1 VENKMAMSPKQ
12 RMEMDKKWRQYRLE
26 SVLTEEEKD
35 AFDAPVPSQIKRF
48 MTKFID
54 SLQKG
59 NLNRKRKL
67 AILGKVISNLGIE
80 PNELMKYVRIVKK
93 GL

>member
-1 VENKMAMSPKQ
+1 
-12 RMEMDKKWRQYRLE
+12 MDKKWRQYRLE
-26 SVLTEEEKD
+26 NVLNEEEKD
-35 AFDAPVPSQIKRF
+35 AFDAPIPSQIKRF

-54 SLQKG
+54 ALQKG

-67 AILGKVISNLGIE
+67 AILGQVVANLGIE
-80 PNELMKYVRIVKK
+80 PNELMKYVRLVKK

>member
-1 VENKMAMSPKQ
+1 MGMNPKQ
-12 RMEMDKKWRQYRLE
+12 QMDMNKKWREFRLKE
-26 SVLTEEEKD
+26 ELNEEEKD

-59 NLNRKRKL
+59 KLNRKRKL
-67 AILGKVISNLGIE
+67 AIMGKVISNLGIE
-80 PNELMKYVRIVKK
+80 PNELMKYVRLVKK

>member
-1 VENKMAMSPKQ
+1 MGMNPKQ
-12 RMEMDKKWRQYRLE
+12 QMDMNKKWREFRLKE
-26 SVLTEEEKD
+26 ELNEEEKD

-67 AILGKVISNLGIE
+67 AILGKVISNLCIE

>member
-1 VENKMAMSPKQ
+1 MGMNPKQ
-12 RMEMDKKWRQYRLE
+12 QMDMNKKWREFRLKE
-26 SVLTEEEKD
+26 ELNEEEKD
-35 AFDAPVPSQIKRF
+35 AFNAPVPSQIKRF

-67 AILGKVISNLGIE
+67 AILGKVIANLGIE

>member
-1 VENKMAMSPKQ
+1 MSPKQ
-12 RMEMDKKWRQYRLE
+12 QMEMEKKWRQYRLE

-67 AILGKVISNLGIE
+67 AILGKVIANLGIE

>member
-1 VENKMAMSPKQ
+1 MGMNPKQ
-12 RMEMDKKWRQYRLE
+12 QMDMNKKWREFRLKE
-26 SVLTEEEKD
+26 ELNEEEKD

-59 NLNRKRKL
+59 NLNRKRKS
-67 AILGKVISNLGIE
+67 AILGKVIANLGIE

>member
-1 VENKMAMSPKQ
+1 MGMNPKQ
-12 RMEMDKKWRQYRLE
+12 QMDMEKKWRTFRLQE
-26 SVLTEEEKD
+26 ELNEEEKD
-35 AFDAPVPSQIKRF
+35 AFDAPIPSQIKRF
-48 MTKFID
+48 MAKFID
-54 SLQKG
+54 ALQKG

>member
-1 VENKMAMSPKQ
+1 MGMNPKQ
-12 RMEMDKKWRQYRLE
+12 QMDMNKKWREFRLKE
-26 SVLTEEEKD
+26 ELNEEEKD

-48 MTKFID
+48 MGKFID

>member
-1 VENKMAMSPKQ
+1 MNPKQ
-12 RMEMDKKWRQYRLE
+12 QMDMNKKWREFRLKE
-26 SVLTEEEKD
+26 ELNEEEKD
-35 AFDAPVPSQIKRF
+35 AFDAPVPSQIKRS

-67 AILGKVISNLGIE
+67 AILGKVIANLGIE

>member
-1 VENKMAMSPKQ
+1 MAMSPKQ
-12 RMEMDKKWRQYRLE
+12 QMEMDKKWRQYRLE
-26 SVLTEEEKD
+26 NVLNEEEKD
-35 AFDAPVPSQIKRF
+35 AFDAPIPSQIKRF

-54 SLQKG
+54 ALQKG

-67 AILGKVISNLGIE
+67 AILGQVVANLGIE
-80 PNELMKYVRIVKK
+80 PNELMKYVRLVKK

>member
-1 VENKMAMSPKQ
+1 MSFRIFADGSAPERKVKGSSLILLQ
-12 RMEMDKKWRQYRLE
+12 LVNE
-26 SVLTEEEKD
+26 SERIEKNTLTEEEKD

-59 NLNRKRKL
+59 NLNRKRK
-67 AILGKVISNLGIE
+67 
-80 PNELMKYVRIVKK
+80 
-93 GL
+93 

>member
-1 VENKMAMSPKQ
+1 MNPKQ
-12 RMEMDKKWRQYRLE
+12 QMDMNKKWREFRLKE
-26 SVLTEEEKD
+26 ELNEEEKA

-59 NLNRKRKL
+59 KLNRKRKL
-67 AILGKVISNLGIE
+67 AIMGKVISNLGIE
-80 PNELMKYVRIVKK
+80 PNELMKYVRLVKK

>member
-1 VENKMAMSPKQ
+1 MNPKQ
-12 RMEMDKKWRQYRLE
+12 QMDMNKKWREFRLKE
-26 SVLTEEEKD
+26 ELNEEEKD

>member
-1 VENKMAMSPKQ
+1 MGMSPKQ
-12 RMEMDKKWRQYRLE
+12 QMEMEKKWRQYRLE

>member
-1 VENKMAMSPKQ
+1 MNPKQ
-12 RMEMDKKWRQYRLE
+12 QMDMNKKWREFSLKE
-26 SVLTEEEKD
+26 ELNEEEKD

-67 AILGKVISNLGIE
+67 AILGKVIANLGIE

>member
-1 VENKMAMSPKQ
+1 MNPKQ
-12 RMEMDKKWRQYRLE
+12 QMDMNKKWREFRLKE
-26 SVLTEEEKD
+26 ELNEEEKD
-35 AFDAPVPSQIKRF
+35 AFNAPVPSQIKRF

>member
-1 VENKMAMSPKQ
+1 MGMSPKQ
-12 RMEMDKKWRQYRLE
+12 QMEMDKKWRQYRLE
-26 SVLTEEEKD
+26 NVLTEEEKD
-35 AFDAPVPSQIKRF
+35 PFDAPIPSQINRF
-48 MTKFID
+48 MSKFIT

-67 AILGKVISNLGIE
+67 AIMGKVISNLGIE

>member
-1 VENKMAMSPKQ
+1 MGMNPKQ
-12 RMEMDKKWRQYRLE
+12 QMDMNKKWREFRLKE
-26 SVLTEEEKD
+26 ELNEEEKD
-35 AFDAPVPSQIKRF
+35 AFDAPVPSQIKRL

-67 AILGKVISNLGIE
+67 AILGKVIANLGIE

>member
-1 VENKMAMSPKQ
+1 MSPKQ
-12 RMEMDKKWRQYRLE
+12 QMEMEKKWRQYRLE
-26 SVLTEEEKD
+26 GVLTEEEKD

>member
-1 VENKMAMSPKQ
+1 
-12 RMEMDKKWRQYRLE
+12 
-26 SVLTEEEKD
+26 
-35 AFDAPVPSQIKRF
+35 

-93 GL
+93 GLQER

>member
-1 VENKMAMSPKQ
+1 MAMSPKQ

-67 AILGKVISNLGIE
+67 AILGKVIANLGIE

>member
-1 VENKMAMSPKQ
+1 MGMNPKQQMDMENK
-12 RMEMDKKWRQYRLE
+12 WRTFRLE
-26 SVLTEEEKD
+26 EEINEEEKD
-35 AFDAPVPSQIKRF
+35 AFDAPIPSQIKRF
-48 MTKFID
+48 MGKFID

>member
-1 VENKMAMSPKQ
+1 MNPKQ
-12 RMEMDKKWRQYRLE
+12 QMDMNKKWREFRLKE
-26 SVLTEEEKD
+26 ELNEEEKD

-48 MTKFID
+48 MGKFID

>member
-1 VENKMAMSPKQ
+1 MSPKQ
-12 RMEMDKKWRQYRLE
+12 QMEMEKKWRQYRLE
-26 SVLTEEEKD
+26 GVLTEEEKD

-67 AILGKVISNLGIE
+67 AIMGKVISNLGIE

>member
-1 VENKMAMSPKQ
+1 MGMNPKQ
-12 RMEMDKKWRQYRLE
+12 QMDMNKKWREFRLKE
-26 SVLTEEEKD
+26 ELNEEEKD

-67 AILGKVISNLGIE
+67 AILGKVIANLGIE

-93 GL
+93 GLYIE

>member
-1 VENKMAMSPKQ
+1 MDSKQ
-12 RMEMDKKWRQYRLE
+12 QMNMEKKWRQFRLDE
-26 SVLTEEEKD
+26 DTLTEEEKD

-48 MTKFID
+48 MGKFID

>member
-1 VENKMAMSPKQ
+1 MGMNPKQ
-12 RMEMDKKWRQYRLE
+12 QMDMNKKWREFRLKE
-26 SVLTEEEKD
+26 ELNEEEKD

-80 PNELMKYVRIVKK
+80 HNELMKYVRIVKK

>member
-1 VENKMAMSPKQ
+1 MNPKQ
-12 RMEMDKKWRQYRLE
+12 QMDMNKKWREFRLKE
-26 SVLTEEEKD
+26 ELNEEEKD

-67 AILGKVISNLGIE
+67 AILGKVIANLGIE

>member
-1 VENKMAMSPKQ
+1 MNSKQ
-12 RMEMDKKWRQYRLE
+12 QMNMEKKWRQFRLGE
-26 SVLTEEEKD
+26 DTLTEEEKD

-48 MTKFID
+48 MGKFID
-54 SLQKG
+54 SLQRG

>member
-1 VENKMAMSPKQ
+1 MNPKQ
-12 RMEMDKKWRQYRLE
+12 QMDMNKKWREFRLKE
-26 SVLTEEEKD
+26 ELNEEEKD

-67 AILGKVISNLGIE
+67 AILGKVIANLGIE
-80 PNELMKYVRIVKK
+80 PNELMKNVRIDKK

>member
-1 VENKMAMSPKQ
+1 MNSKQ
-12 RMEMDKKWRQYRLE
+12 QMNMEKKWRQFRLGE
-26 SVLTEEEKD
+26 DTLTEEEKD

-48 MTKFID
+48 MGKFID